1 MATLSYDDKVNM
13 AGKLSC
19 YVVNN
24 NCYVVNFDEEIDIA
38 SKILMSYDNLADSA
52 IVFSG
57 ITEKCRVFA
66 QNACECLRTVV
77 FARSM
82 T

>member
-1 MATLSYDDKVNM
+1 M
-13 AGKLSC
+13 AGKIAGSLDC
-19 YVVNN
+19 F
-24 NCYVVNFDEEIDIA
+24 VVNFDEEIDIA

-66 QNACECLRTVV
+66 QNACKAYERL
-77 FARSM
+77 FSQEA
-82 T
+82 